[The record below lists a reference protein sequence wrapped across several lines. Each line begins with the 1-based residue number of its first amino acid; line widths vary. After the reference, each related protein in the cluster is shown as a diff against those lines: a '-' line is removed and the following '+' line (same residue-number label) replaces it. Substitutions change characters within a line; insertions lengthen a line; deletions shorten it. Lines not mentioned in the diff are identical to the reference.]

1 MFKDSVALVLD
12 SSTHM
17 INVITIILKE
27 RLEFGT
33 VIGLTDGKE
42 AKKVLEGRDID
53 WIICDFEM
61 PGISGIELLEYVRND
76 PKMVDTPFIM
86 TSARSDRASLHEAVS
101 AGVTD
106 YLSKPFNSD
115 ALHDKFHRFM
125 RNKDRRIDNRV
136 TPDEPYECVMRRE
149 DDGTSKGA
157 LVNIS
162 VSGCMIVVPVVKG
175 INVFDE
181 VSVALSLSETPINI
195 MAAVV
200 RLEAA
205 DEDKYPKGKFIQIGL
220 HFAEYKDNVKH
231 ELNKFINKHR
241 IDVFKV

>member
-17 INVITIILKE
+17 IGVITNILKE

-42 AKKVLEGRDID
+42 AKKVLESRDID
-53 WIICDFEM
+53 WIVCDYEM
-61 PGISGIELLEYVRND
+61 PGISGLELLEYVRDN
-76 PKMVDTPFIM
+76 PKMIELPFIM
-86 TSARSDRASLHEAVS
+86 TSSRSDRVTLNEVVS

-115 ALHDKFHRFM
+115 ALYDKFHRHVK
-125 RNKDRRIDNRV
+125 NKDRRIDNRV
-136 TPDEPYECVMRRE
+136 TPDEPYECVMRRVDTE
-149 DDGTSKGA
+149 TSKGA

-162 VSGCMIVVPVVKG
+162 VSGCLIVVPMVKSL
-175 INVFDE
+175 NVFDS
-181 VSVALSLSETPINI
+181 VSVALSLSEKPIN
-195 MAAVV
+195 MSCEVV

-205 DEDKYPKGKFIQIGL
+205 DEEKYPKGKYIQVGL
-220 HFAEYKDNVKH
+220 HFDDYKDDIKH

-241 IDVFKV
+241 IDV